1 MELTRFRSILR
12 RWLDSLVTP
21 LDSSW
26 YPVPMNRK
34 HFHPYATFGKD
45 GEIYFNAS
53 GSLAEASVWINRPSD
68 NEIREML
75 TAIRNALQLSVPALA
90 AILGVP
96 RNTLQKWMSGA
107 RRPSGAAARLIWL
120 LHANWLQPEILTK
133 PGAWLVWGNQPE
145 SPATLPG

>member
-1 MELTRFRSILR
+1 
-12 RWLDSLVTP
+12 
-21 LDSSW
+21 
-26 YPVPMNRK
+26 MNRK

-68 NEIREML
+68 TEIRAML

-96 RNTLQKWMSGA
+96 RVTLRRWMSGA

-120 LHANWLQPEILTK
+120 LHANWLHPEILTK
-133 PGAWLVWGNQPE
+133 PGAWLVWGRHND
-145 SPATLPG
+145 SATTPPG